1 MCLLV
6 LSTVLFIRFRRL
18 NAKSI
23 ELDEQNKQQIEM
35 LEKEVHDSYAVN
47 LFDREFDDY
56 AQRFS
61 DIIAEE
67 ENQSIV
73 NDYSTRHKIDDEI
86 SKVGDQQVK
95 WGEYV
100 FWTFVLAADEN
111 NIVTPESIEAVQ
123 LRVNSAIELMHPD
136 LAVPAVPEST
146 ESPEESTDGENE
158 MPSDDT
164 TGAIDN
170 NSDDDPAAAPEPEP
184 SSKITHEVEP
194 TPEAAE
200 EIDLVDQ
207 IIEMM
212 RHIFEAAKE
221 HCSISYLLN

>member
-1 MCLLV
+1 M
-6 LSTVLFIRFRRL
+6 
-18 NAKSI
+18 
-23 ELDEQNKQQIEM
+23 
-35 LEKEVHDSYAVN
+35 
-47 LFDREFDDY
+47 
-56 AQRFS
+56 
-61 DIIAEE
+61 
-67 ENQSIV
+67 
-73 NDYSTRHKIDDEI
+73 
-86 SKVGDQQVK
+86 
-95 WGEYV
+95 

-146 ESPEESTDGENE
+146 EPPEELTDREDE

-164 TGAIDN
+164 PERAIGN
-170 NSDDDPAAAPEPEP
+170 NSDDDHAAGELEP
-184 SSKITHEVEP
+184 SSEITHGVEP

-221 HCSISYLLN
+221 HFESYLLN